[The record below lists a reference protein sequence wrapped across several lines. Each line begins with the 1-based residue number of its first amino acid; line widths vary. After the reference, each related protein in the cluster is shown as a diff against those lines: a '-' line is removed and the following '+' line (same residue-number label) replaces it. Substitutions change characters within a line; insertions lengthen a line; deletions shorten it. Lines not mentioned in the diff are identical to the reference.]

1 MALVVEDPVDLLG
14 HVGADLGSSSWHEVA
29 RPEVEAFA
37 RATHDEQWIHV
48 DAARAAS
55 GPFGTTVV
63 HGFMTLALV
72 VPLAGELLRVERAS
86 LVVNYGV
93 DRVRFPAPL
102 PVGARLRL
110 SGVLASAT
118 EVAGGVQVV
127 LSLLGEREG
136 GERPVLAADV
146 VFRHLA

>member
-1 MALVVEDPVDLLG
+1 VALVVGTPADLLG
-14 HVGADLGSSSWHEVA
+14 HVGEDLGTSRWHEVSQA
-29 RPEVEAFA
+29 EVDAFA

-48 DAARAAS
+48 DTERAAA
-55 GPFGTTVV
+55 GPFGTTIV
-63 HGFMTLALV
+63 HGYMTLSLV
-72 VPLAGELLRVERAS
+72 VPLTAQLLRVERSS
-86 LVVNYGV
+86 LVLNYGL

-102 PVGARLRL
+102 PVGSRLRL
-110 SGVLASAT
+110 SGTLASAT
-118 EVAGGVQVV
+118 EVTGGVQVV